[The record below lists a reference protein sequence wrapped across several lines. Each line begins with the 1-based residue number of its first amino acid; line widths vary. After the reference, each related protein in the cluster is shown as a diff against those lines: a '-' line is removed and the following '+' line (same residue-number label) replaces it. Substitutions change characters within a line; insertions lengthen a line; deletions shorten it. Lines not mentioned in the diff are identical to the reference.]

1 MEIKNEDKKYK
12 IIALSNYDIDRS
24 QDAETMKKIIK
35 ERIGDISIRPI
46 TTSSYFDAIYDKIDK
61 KN

>member
-12 IIALSNYDIDRS
+12 IIALLNYDIDRS